1 MKNKARHTP
10 LLFILITIITTGVLW
25 ADITEKLK
33 AEDKCLS
40 CHQEM
45 ELLPADF
52 QEYDMHLQPGLS
64 CAGCHGGDPATDDPE
79 VAMSPQKGFIGIP
92 AKKDIPQLCG
102 KCHSKIDFMRTFQPG
117 ISTDQVQQYF
127 TSVHGKRLN
136 LGDKKVAE
144 CVNCH
149 TAHGIPAVKDARSS
163 VYPLNLPA
171 TCNHCHGDQQY
182 MEGYKIPTDQFD
194 KYTRSVHGQDL
205 LEKKDISAPACNDC
219 HGNHGATPP
228 GIESVS
234 HVCGNCHVNNL
245 EFFEASPMARPY
257 AELEMH
263 ACEQCH
269 GYHDVAKTFDEMVG
283 VGEHSV
289 CIACHSEG
297 DKGFQSAVEIY
308 TSVKELV
315 NTLDSA
321 HYRLREVQ
329 KRGMDDVDI
338 SFLLQ
343 EANQTLVHTRTLVH
357 TFDPVKVNEKSSEG
371 VVKTREAMFLADKEI
386 KDYYF
391 RRRGFGIAT
400 IFITILVIALFF
412 RIRFM
417 EKEKGKP

>member
-1 MKNKARHTP
+1 MKNKARCTP
-10 LLFILITIITTGVLW
+10 LLFILITIITMSLLRAEV
-25 ADITEKLK
+25 TEKLR

-52 QEYDMHLQPGLS
+52 QEYDIHLQPGLS
-64 CAGCHGGDPATDDPE
+64 CAGCHGGDPTADDPE

-92 AKKDIPQLCG
+92 AKKYIPQLCG

-117 ISTDQVQQYF
+117 ISTDQVQQYY
-127 TSVHGKRLN
+127 TSVHGKKLN
-136 LGDKKVAE
+136 SGDKKVAE
-144 CVNCH
+144 CASCH
-149 TAHGIPAVKDARSS
+149 TAHEIPTVKDARSS
-163 VYPLNLPA
+163 VYPLNVPA
-171 TCNHCHGDQQY
+171 TCNHCHGDRQY
-182 MEGYKIPTDQFD
+182 MQGYKIQTDQFE
-194 KYTRSVHGQDL
+194 KYTKSVHGQDL

-228 GIESVS
+228 GIASVS

-245 EFFEASPMARPY
+245 EFFETSPMAKPY
-257 AELEMH
+257 ADLEMH

-269 GYHDVAKTFDEMVG
+269 GYHDVGKTFDEMAG
-283 VGEHSV
+283 VGEQSV
-289 CIACHSEG
+289 CIVCHTQG
-297 DKGFQSAVEIY
+297 DKGFQSASQIY
-308 TSVKELV
+308 TSLKTLV
-315 NTLDSA
+315 NSLDSA
-321 HYRLREVQ
+321 HHKLREVQ
-329 KRGMDDVDI
+329 RKGMDDVDI

-357 TFDPVKVNEKSSEG
+357 TFDPVKINERSNEG
-371 VVKTREAMFLADKEI
+371 VVKTNEAIVLADKEI

-412 RIRFM
+412 KIRSM
-417 EKEKGKP
+417 ERGKSNS